1 MSDPTPLA
9 RRPSGLL
16 DTCVLIDLD
25 TLPPSSLPL
34 TSEVAAVSVAELS
47 AGLHTTTDTIQRSL
61 RMTRLLMIEANMDPL
76 PFDDSAA
83 RIYGNLSALMIAA
96 GRNPRPRRLDLMI
109 AATAVVNQLPLFT
122 RNVDDFKGLESQL
135 EVISL

>member
-1 MSDPTPLA
+1 MSEPTPPS
-9 RRPSGLL
+9 RRSSGLL

-25 TLPPSSLPL
+25 TLPLSSLPL
-34 TSEVAAVSVAELS
+34 ASEVAAISVAELS
-47 AGLHTTTDTIQRSL
+47 AGLHTATDTIQRSL

-83 RIYGNLSALMIAA
+83 RIYGNLSALVVAA

-109 AATAVVNQLPLFT
+109 AATAVVHQLPLFT
-122 RNVDDFKGLESQL
+122 RNADDFKGLESQL
-135 EVISL
+135 EVISM